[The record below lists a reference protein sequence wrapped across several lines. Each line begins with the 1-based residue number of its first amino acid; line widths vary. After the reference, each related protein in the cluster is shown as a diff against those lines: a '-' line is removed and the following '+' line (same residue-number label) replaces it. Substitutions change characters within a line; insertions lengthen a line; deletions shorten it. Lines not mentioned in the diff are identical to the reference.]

1 MCIETGD
8 NIQTFNNVLFGKI
21 FFGLDKIDPI
31 TNCPFVF
38 DSNGVLKQVRS
49 VCLQLLNARR
59 KKNESLH
66 DTFTKLYKEN
76 FEKYG
81 PSTDSNP
88 KIVITTFSRSSI

>member
-8 NIQTFNNVLFGKI
+8 NIQTFNNMLFGKI
-21 FFGLDKIDPI
+21 FFGLDKIDSI

-59 KKNESLH
+59 KKNDSLH

-81 PSTDSNP
+81 PSTDSKL
-88 KIVITTFSRSSI
+88 KIDITTFSRSSI

>member
-8 NIQTFNNVLFGKI
+8 NIQTFDNVLFGKI
-21 FFGLDKIDPI
+21 FFGLDNIDSI

-49 VCLQLLNARR
+49 VSLRILNARY

-76 FEKYG
+76 FEQYG
-81 PSTDSNP
+81 PSKNSNP
-88 KIVITTFSRSSI
+88 KIIITTFSRSSI

>member
-1 MCIETGD
+1 M
-8 NIQTFNNVLFGKI
+8 LFGKI

-49 VCLQLLNARR
+49 VSLRILNARY

-66 DTFTKLYKEN
+66 DTFTKLFKEN

-88 KIVITTFSRSSI
+88 KTVITTFSKSSI

>member
-49 VCLQLLNARR
+49 VSLRILNARY

-66 DTFTKLYKEN
+66 DTFTKLFKEN

-81 PSTDSNP
+81 PSTDSDS
-88 KIVITTFSRSSI
+88 KIVITTFSKSSI

>member
-8 NIQTFNNVLFGKI
+8 NIQTFNNMLFGKI
-21 FFGLDKIDPI
+21 FFGLDNIDSI

-49 VCLQLLNARR
+49 VSLRILNARY

-76 FEKYG
+76 FE
-81 PSTDSNP
+81 
-88 KIVITTFSRSSI
+88 

>member
-8 NIQTFNNVLFGKI
+8 NIKTFDNVLFGKI

-49 VCLQLLNARR
+49 VSLRILNARY

-81 PSTDSNP
+81 PSTDSKL
-88 KIVITTFSRSSI
+88 KIVITTFSKSSI